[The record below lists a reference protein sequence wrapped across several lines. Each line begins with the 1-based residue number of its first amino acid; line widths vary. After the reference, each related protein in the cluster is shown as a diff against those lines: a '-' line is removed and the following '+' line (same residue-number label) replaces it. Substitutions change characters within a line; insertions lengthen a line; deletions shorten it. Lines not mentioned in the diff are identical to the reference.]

1 MPTPLCAGF
10 AAALVSDV
18 SDNVLSR
25 AGNGAFVTN
34 CCTHELHQ
42 LPRYELD
49 SSLEKGV
56 TMTEAIRRWWEASA
70 EAPAS
75 AHAYLPNCSL
85 STHAPGGCNPSCK
98 TRQSACRGRAF
109 DAIGAR
115 LTASCDSDATCT
127 PNLDLDTPP
136 AAAWELAPTAQAEWA
151 CGAGQR
157 NARAS
162 ECLAAVV
169 AASGGR
175 ANGHIKHVDTPL
187 VPPGCSYSH
196 VSGAAIFNSGA
207 GQVGSDEEYYQ
218 LVCTQADE
226 PSESAAASV
235 PSPQPSPASM
245 RSPQPSP
252 DPFAPQ
258 KDGESAGLAVC
269 VTGQLARLELRSK
282 VQNLLAV
289 HGPERVGLF
298 VVLEKGDPVY
308 VNAKTHQT
316 RGGCDVEATT
326 QEVVENEA
334 LQPYLRGARF
344 PEHKIYP
351 VNMSEWPHYRPD
363 LRAER
368 EKLFHLQSHHAQFEH
383 GQECARMMLEEEERT
398 GKRFEAM
405 VRVRDNGVVSA
416 HFSPL
421 DIVANA
427 GSREVFAKNCN
438 GWGGVND
445 KVLIVPRDMVESAFM
460 HHIDMMSSILE
471 DPPTWTPASAHY
483 AATMRGIS
491 SHVRSAEELLLAFL
505 KSANLTVTRLSD
517 YIPVIDGRCF
527 NATEARH
534 VGTAADPAGKQWCAE
549 PLCKDCNGSALP
561 WDLDGFGFC
570 DTTCDVLMPGVHW
583 KGGIHPLEWELISQS
598 VRVAPDSDT

>member
-85 STHAPGGCNPSCK
+85 STDAPGGCNPSCK

-175 ANGHIKHVDTPL
+175 ANGHIKHVDSPD

-226 PSESAAASV
+226 PSSAAASV
-235 PSPQPSPASM
+235 PSPSP
-245 RSPQPSP
+245 SPQPFSLYER
-252 DPFAPQ
+252 
-258 KDGESAGLAVC
+258 K
-269 VTGQLARLELRSK
+269 QL
-282 VQNLLAV
+282 
-289 HGPERVGLF
+289 P
-298 VVLEKGDPVY
+298 
-308 VNAKTHQT
+308 
-316 RGGCDVEATT
+316 
-326 QEVVENEA
+326 
-334 LQPYLRGARF
+334 
-344 PEHKIYP
+344 
-351 VNMSEWPHYRPD
+351 
-363 LRAER
+363 
-368 EKLFHLQSHHAQFEH
+368 
-383 GQECARMMLEEEERT
+383 
-398 GKRFEAM
+398 
-405 VRVRDNGVVSA
+405 
-416 HFSPL
+416 
-421 DIVANA
+421 
-427 GSREVFAKNCN
+427 
-438 GWGGVND
+438 
-445 KVLIVPRDMVESAFM
+445 
-460 HHIDMMSSILE
+460 
-471 DPPTWTPASAHY
+471 
-483 AATMRGIS
+483 
-491 SHVRSAEELLLAFL
+491 
-505 KSANLTVTRLSD
+505 
-517 YIPVIDGRCF
+517 
-527 NATEARH
+527 
-534 VGTAADPAGKQWCAE
+534 
-549 PLCKDCNGSALP
+549 
-561 WDLDGFGFC
+561 
-570 DTTCDVLMPGVHW
+570 
-583 KGGIHPLEWELISQS
+583 
-598 VRVAPDSDT
+598 

>member
-34 CCTHELHQ
+34 CCTHESHQ

-175 ANGHIKHVDTPL
+175 ANGHIKHVDSPD

-207 GQVGSDEEYYQ
+207 GQVSSDQVDYQ
-218 LVCTQADE
+218 LACTQAAD
-226 PSESAAASV
+226 PASPAASV
-235 PSPQPSPASM
+235 PSPQPSRDRVP
-245 RSPQPSP
+245 SPQPS
-252 DPFAPQ
+252 
-258 KDGESAGLAVC
+258 
-269 VTGQLARLELRSK
+269 
-282 VQNLLAV
+282 
-289 HGPERVGLF
+289 
-298 VVLEKGDPVY
+298 
-308 VNAKTHQT
+308 
-316 RGGCDVEATT
+316 
-326 QEVVENEA
+326 
-334 LQPYLRGARF
+334 
-344 PEHKIYP
+344 
-351 VNMSEWPHYRPD
+351 
-363 LRAER
+363 
-368 EKLFHLQSHHAQFEH
+368 
-383 GQECARMMLEEEERT
+383 
-398 GKRFEAM
+398 
-405 VRVRDNGVVSA
+405 
-416 HFSPL
+416 
-421 DIVANA
+421 
-427 GSREVFAKNCN
+427 
-438 GWGGVND
+438 
-445 KVLIVPRDMVESAFM
+445 LI
-460 HHIDMMSSILE
+460 
-471 DPPTWTPASAHY
+471 
-483 AATMRGIS
+483 
-491 SHVRSAEELLLAFL
+491 
-505 KSANLTVTRLSD
+505 
-517 YIPVIDGRCF
+517 
-527 NATEARH
+527 
-534 VGTAADPAGKQWCAE
+534 
-549 PLCKDCNGSALP
+549 
-561 WDLDGFGFC
+561 
-570 DTTCDVLMPGVHW
+570 
-583 KGGIHPLEWELISQS
+583 
-598 VRVAPDSDT
+598 